1 MKPSELPSALQR
13 NGLRPLYLILGE
25 EDYFRDQAIATI
37 RAWKK
42 ANDAGTGTGVHT
54 DDVFSCDLVYGDETD
69 SQEILSCVQAIP
81 CFSDRRF
88 VIVKWADKLSAKHG
102 DALIPYFHTPSDSS
116 IFVLSAS
123 KLDGRTKWVQT
134 LKAKAT
140 VIDCAPL
147 YDTHRLSW
155 VKQEGTRLGLKFDQ
169 EAARLLKDIAGEG
182 LYRARQEL
190 DKLALLT
197 PAGKL
202 VTGHDVTSVQGAET
216 GMSVFELAGAI
227 ADRNPGQALMIVEK
241 NLKSGEAPLRI
252 LGALLWQYRRLWKA
266 KDSLM
271 RGLTELN
278 VARSLGLSPYR
289 QREFFLL
296 VNRFSLPHF
305 AQAWQVFAQTD
316 SSLKGG
322 AASSPH
328 RVFHTLIFALC
339 QTTYV

>member
-1 MKPSELPSALQR
+1 
-13 NGLRPLYLILGE
+13 
-25 EDYFRDQAIATI
+25 
-37 RAWKK
+37 
-42 ANDAGTGTGVHT
+42 
-54 DDVFSCDLVYGDETD
+54 
-69 SQEILSCVQAIP
+69 
-81 CFSDRRF
+81 
-88 VIVKWADKLSAKHG
+88 
-102 DALIPYFHTPSDSS
+102 
-116 IFVLSAS
+116 
-123 KLDGRTKWVQT
+123 
-134 LKAKAT
+134 
-140 VIDCAPL
+140 
-147 YDTHRLSW
+147 
-155 VKQEGTRLGLKFDQ
+155 
-169 EAARLLKDIAGEG
+169 
-182 LYRARQEL
+182 
-190 DKLALLT
+190 
-197 PAGKL
+197 
-202 VTGHDVTSVQGAET
+202 
-216 GMSVFELAGAI
+216 
-227 ADRNPGQALMIVEK
+227 MIVEK